1 MMATTTVP
9 GGPGGQPL
17 TFTFGGSAGLTVA
30 QQIANALAAASK
42 AGTLSPS
49 TVSAS
54 TGSTVIPAP
63 SVAGGTSDLVIES
76 ATVATTVTGTSSVP
90 GSNIVTNNSTT
101 PSTIT
106 AGPNVQL
113 FTGTVGG
120 VYTAMGTGAEIGAL
134 GGNNTITASAPG
146 ETIGGGAGSNL
157 LIATGG
163 DTVVSGGADTVSLS
177 GPGNLVIEAEP
188 SVTGGVSITDS
199 GSNDTIVGS
208 ANPTTVTATGTST
221 VVGSGTQIYAGAGNL
236 TFVGGVGTASILGG
250 TGSVSLTAGSGGIVF
265 GANTDTVGATINSG
279 TGGATI
285 FGAPGT
291 SVNLTGSAGHPD
303 FLIAASGNE
312 TLNAS
317 TSSSSNF
324 FAVGPGTLPGSV
336 VMTGGSGN
344 DTMIAGAG
352 TGSVTMTGGAGSN
365 AFAFFAQST
374 VGGPAKDVVTDFNS
388 LDSVFIEG
396 YSSTGSA
403 AALLQNATLGAGGVG
418 VTLTLSDGSTVTFS
432 NLTSAS
438 ALSGHLKYG
447 V

>member
-1 MMATTTVP
+1 MATTTVP
-9 GGPGGQPL
+9 GGPGGTPL
-17 TFTFGGSAGLTVA
+17 TFTFGGSAGLTIA
-30 QQIANALAAASK
+30 QQIANALAAASG
-42 AGTLSPS
+42 AGKLSQT

-54 TGSTVIPAP
+54 TGSTLIPPP
-63 SVAGGTSDLVIES
+63 SVAGGTSDLIIES
-76 ATVATTVTGTSSVP
+76 ATVATTVTGSSTVP

-120 VYTAMGTGAEIGAL
+120 VYTATGTGAEVGAL
-134 GGNNTITASAPG
+134 GGNNTITASGPG
-146 ETIGGGAGSNL
+146 ETIGGGAGANL

-163 DTVVSGGADTVSLS
+163 DTVVSGGADTISLS
-177 GPGNLVIEAEP
+177 GSGNLVIEAEP

-199 GSNDTIVGS
+199 GSNDTIVGG

-221 VVGSGTQIYAGAGNL
+221 VVGSGTQIYAGAGSL

-265 GANTDTVGATINSG
+265 GANTDTVGATVNSG

-291 SVNLTGSAGHPD
+291 SVNLTGSTGSAGHPD

-317 TSSSSNF
+317 TSSSANF

-336 VMTGGSGN
+336 AMIGGSGN
-344 DTMIAGAG
+344 DTMVAGAG
-352 TGSVTMTGGAGSN
+352 TGSVTMTGGLGSN
-365 AFAFFAQST
+365 DFAFFKQAA
-374 VGGPAKDVVTDFNS
+374 GGAKDVVTDFNS
-388 LDSVFIEG
+388 SDAVFIEG
-396 YSSTGSA
+396 YSPTVSA
-403 AALLQNATLGAGGVG
+403 ATLLQNATVGAGG
-418 VTLTLSDGSTVTFS
+418 VTLTLSDGTSVTFS
-432 NLTSAS
+432 NLTSTA
-438 ALSGHLKYG
+438 ALAGKIQYG
-447 V
+447 